1 LNEVGASR
9 LAALCRKAI
18 LQHRLKMLRLTIS
31 VFGCLFVVCSAWALL
46 PVAFAQESNPEV
58 TKGKRFPRL
67 PSDFEQQQA
76 IVVSLSELLPQ
87 HANLLIQIVDKTA
100 GHVKLLILANNLD
113 QVRIAIDVLERASG
127 ARDHVSFCKFEL
139 DTVWLR
145 DFGPL
150 MMETDGRSISLDFY
164 YVGGLR
170 PKDERMPKEWARR
183 TKTQY
188 VFVPWTMHCGNFLC
202 NGRGLVLTSTR
213 IFDDNYIRFEQ
224 IYPGMDPEYE
234 RRKLVVDELKK
245 HCHIQ
250 ELVVLDPL
258 VNEATRHVDMFAA
271 FVAPDRVVVAQL
283 DSRSDHHNAAI
294 LDRNA
299 ERLVKIAVGG
309 RPLQVTR
316 IQIPPPDGKFW
327 STYTNAI
334 FANDLVLVPTL
345 DSDPAPLV
353 QKAIETYQRL
363 LPDHAIVPIDTTTLK
378 KLEGSLH
385 CLSLNIP
392 AFAPLPDR
400 VVPYQQAKD
409 YFEKQKTM
417 GRGDR

>member
-1 LNEVGASR
+1 
-9 LAALCRKAI
+9 
-18 LQHRLKMLRLTIS
+18 
-31 VFGCLFVVCSAWALL
+31 
-46 PVAFAQESNPEV
+46 
-58 TKGKRFPRL
+58 
-67 PSDFEQQQA
+67 
-76 IVVSLSELLPQ
+76 
-87 HANLLIQIVDKTA
+87 
-100 GHVKLLILANNLD
+100 
-113 QVRIAIDVLERASG
+113 
-127 ARDHVSFCKFEL
+127 
-139 DTVWLR
+139 
-145 DFGPL
+145 